1 MPHETRAFWGKS
13 QRAAAAARTLFERAD
28 AEGAINRA
36 YYAMFDAARAALE
49 FVDPDLATA
58 KTHNTI
64 LRRFSKYI
72 VMQQGLD
79 RALGRALRLAEKS
92 RLAADYDS
100 QPVSMDEAEAVLGDM
115 ETMLTAVEEFLVGG
129 PV

>member
-1 MPHETRAFWGKS
+1 M
-13 QRAAAAARTLFERAD
+13 AARTLFEQKD

-36 YYAMFDAARAALE
+36 YYAMFDAARAALDV
-49 FVDPDLATA
+49 VDPELAMA

-64 LRRFSKYI
+64 LRRFNMYI

-79 RALGRALRLAEKS
+79 RALGRALRMAEKS
-92 RLAADYDS
+92 RLVADYDRE
-100 QPVSMDEAEAVLGDM
+100 PASMEEAGAVLEDM
-115 ETMLTAVEEFLVGG
+115 DAMLSAVEAFLVGG